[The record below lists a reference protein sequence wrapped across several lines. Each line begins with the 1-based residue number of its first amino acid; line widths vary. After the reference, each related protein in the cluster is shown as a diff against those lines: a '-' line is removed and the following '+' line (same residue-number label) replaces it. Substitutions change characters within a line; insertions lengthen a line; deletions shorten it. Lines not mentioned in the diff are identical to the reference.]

1 MDLEEEKQREEI
13 VSEEQPVETT
23 PVQEEKTEEQQP
35 EEALK
40 ENESVEETTEEE
52 KEETKEVETVEPEK
66 AEEPVTEGQ
75 EKEQVENNQEENQ
88 NDSKYKVVGKTKT
101 KKNAIIIT
109 IIALVLIVGLLSTV
123 FALVNVGNTNII
135 DGVKVKGIEIVGLS
149 KEDAKLEIEETIK
162 SELEKNVI
170 LKYEEYETT
179 ISPEQIEA
187 TYNIDKAVEDAY
199 NIGRSGNIL
208 QNNYEIL
215 SAMLFGKEIELEFA
229 YNDKALTDILN
240 DISKKMPGGMKDNS
254 YYIEGDKLIITSGKP
269 GIAVNDEIMKKAIID
284 QIKNPVKNFLEI
296 SIVNVVP
303 GEVNIDKIYQEVK
316 RDPKDAYYTENP
328 FTIHPSEDG
337 IDFAISLEE
346 ARNITAEKKEEYE
359 IPLKF
364 IAPAV
369 TTSQIGTE
377 AFPNL
382 ITKFSTRYDAGL
394 VNRSTNLKL
403 ASDKINGT
411 VLMPGEEFSYNKVVG
426 ERTIAAGYKDAPI
439 YSGGKV
445 VDGLG
450 GGICQISSTLYDAVV
465 QANLEIVERSNHQF
479 VTSYIDAGKD
489 ATVVYGYIDFKF
501 KNTRNY
507 PIKIESSVG
516 GGIAEM
522 KIYGV
527 LEETE
532 YDIKLETEK
541 VSSIPF
547 SVQYIDDN
555 TLEAGQEIVE
565 QNGHAGQK
573 TVTYKVCR
581 LNGEVVSKT
590 VLSND
595 TYSAMTKIIRRGT
608 KNVQPVKTTS
618 PEQTQKE
625 ITTPSTPTTVPEK
638 TTTETTP
645 KQTETT
651 TKTNSSTTS
660 KTTSET
666 KKTNT
671 TSNKAN

>member
-1 MDLEEEKQREEI
+1 MNLEEEKQLEEI
-13 VSEEQPVETT
+13 VSEEQPVEKT
-23 PVQEEKTEEQQP
+23 PVQEEKAEEQQP

-66 AEEPVTEGQ
+66 SEEQG
-75 EKEQVENNQEENQ
+75 KEQAENNQEENQ
-88 NDSKYKVVGKTKT
+88 NDSIYKVVGKTKT

-135 DGVKVKGIEIVGLS
+135 DGVKVKGIDIVGLS

-187 TYNIDKAVEDAY
+187 TYNVNKAVEDAY

-215 SAMLFGKEIELEFA
+215 YAMLFGKEIELEFS
-229 YNDKALTDILN
+229 YNDKDLTDILN
-240 DISKKMPGGMKDNS
+240 DISKKMPGGMKENS

-316 RDPKDAYYTENP
+316 KDPKDAYYTENP

-346 ARNITAEKKEEYE
+346 ARNITSEKKEEYE
-359 IPLKF
+359 IALKF
-364 IAPAV
+364 VAPAV

-541 VSSIPF
+541 ISSIPF

-555 TLEAGQEIVE
+555 TLEAGREIVE

-608 KNVQPVKTTS
+608 KNVQPIKTTS

-625 ITTPSTPTTVPEK
+625 ITTPSTQTTVPEK
-638 TTTETTP
+638 TT
-645 KQTETT
+645 TETT